1 MDRLRRYPRVV
12 VFLIALGWIF
22 ALEER
27 FRNQATE
34 HLYFH
39 PWTSEYMMQTVS
51 IGDLRLEPFKSL
63 WYNHIQ
69 PPVFDAIR
77 AGIAAF
83 HPNANG
89 EALMRR
95 VDAGLYGLWMFVYA
109 ATAVLAF
116 SWIRSVRGPRSAA
129 LAFVVFLLLPGP
141 VFYATF
147 LDSTLLSSIQI
158 LWFFW
163 ALWRFGRGEAAPSEL
178 VLVSVVLFF
187 TRSVFQ
193 WPFLVVLGVSL
204 WLMAVP
210 RARAVR
216 VLVPIS
222 LVMITFLAKQY
233 VLFGLT
239 TTSSF
244 GPDSFCK
251 GLSEYCHGAARVDL
265 PKTTD
270 RFNAFVLRRA
280 EKLNGEYNYNQ
291 EAFLKRSFS
300 QMEEYKAL
308 LRRLTPRRV
317 FALLEINFD
326 FYLRPTS
333 RHSSHVIVDRLP
345 WREPFEFLLS
355 GWRFLVLLALSTAL
369 WIRGC
374 PRQTGV
380 ARRAAIL
387 HGLGLALPALY
398 VAAVTIVF
406 ESGENMR
413 YRFFLEPTLYVFFWI
428 SLTTAWSRTRA
439 EPPAQPSPPGNRG
452 IREEAALR

>member
-1 MDRLRRYPRVV
+1 MDRLRRHLGLA
-12 VFLIALGWIF
+12 VFLIALAWIF
-22 ALEER
+22 GLEER
-27 FRNQATE
+27 FRNQAAE

-51 IGDLRLEPFKSL
+51 VGDLRLEPFKSL

-77 AGIAAF
+77 AALAALY
-83 HPNANG
+83 PNANG

-95 VDAGLYGLWMFVYA
+95 VDAGLYGLWMLVYA
-109 ATAVLAF
+109 LTAFLVF
-116 SWIRSVRGPRSAA
+116 SWIRRVRGQRSGLIAS
-129 LAFVVFLLLPGP
+129 FVFLLLPGP

-147 LDSTLLSSIQI
+147 LDSTLLSSALI
-158 LWFFW
+158 LWFFL
-163 ALWRFGRGEAAPSEL
+163 ALWRFGRGEGRVPEL
-178 VLVSVVLFF
+178 VLVAVVLFF

-193 WPFLVVLGVSL
+193 WPFLVVLAASL
-204 WLMAVP
+204 WLMGVP

-216 VLVPIS
+216 VLLPVS
-222 LVMITFLAKQY
+222 LVMIAFLAKQY
-233 VLFGLT
+233 ILFGLT

-251 GLSEYCHGAARVDL
+251 GLSEYCHGTTQVQL

-308 LRRLTPRRV
+308 LRRLTPGR
-317 FALLEINFD
+317 AIELLQINLD

-355 GWRFLVLLALSTAL
+355 GWRFLLLLVVATAL
-369 WIRGC
+369 WLRGHA
-374 PRQTGV
+374 PAAGEER
-380 ARRAAIL
+380 RRAL
-387 HGLGLALPALY
+387 RRRLGLALPALY

-413 YRFFLEPTLYVFFWI
+413 YRFFLEPTLFVFFWI
-428 SLTTAWSRTRA
+428 SLSGLL
-439 EPPAQPSPPGNRG
+439 PARSPKG
-452 IREEAALR
+452 AA

>member
-1 MDRLRRYPRVV
+1 
-12 VFLIALGWIF
+12 
-22 ALEER
+22 
-27 FRNQATE
+27 
-34 HLYFH
+34 
-39 PWTSEYMMQTVS
+39 MMQTVS
-51 IGDLRLEPFKSL
+51 VGDLRLEPFKSL

-77 AGIAAF
+77 ASLAALY
-83 HPNANG
+83 PNANG

-109 ATAVLAF
+109 LTAFLLF
-116 SWIRSVRGPRSAA
+116 SWIRRVRGQRSA
-129 LAFVVFLLLPGP
+129 LAASLVFLLLPGP

-147 LDSTLLSSIQI
+147 LDSTLLSSTLI
-158 LWFFW
+158 LWFFL
-163 ALWRFGRGEAAPSEL
+163 ALWRFGRGDGRGLEL
-178 VLVSVVLFF
+178 VLVAVILFF

-193 WPFLVVLGVSL
+193 WPFLVVLAASL
-204 WLMAVP
+204 WLMGVR

-216 VLVPIS
+216 VLLPVS
-222 LVMITFLAKQY
+222 LVMIAFLAKQY
-233 VLFGLT
+233 ILFGLT

-251 GLSEYCHGAARVDL
+251 GLSEYCHGTTQVEL

-308 LRRLTPRRV
+308 LRRLTPGR
-317 FALLEINFD
+317 AIELLKINLE

-355 GWRFLVLLALSTAL
+355 GWPFLLLLLLSTAL
-369 WIRGC
+369 WLRGLSKAD
-374 PRQTGV
+374 GEEG
-380 ARRAAIL
+380 RRAL
-387 HGLGLALPALY
+387 RRGLGLALPALY

-413 YRFFLEPTLYVFFWI
+413 YRFFLEPTLFVFFWI
-428 SLTTAWSRTRA
+428 SISAL
-439 EPPAQPSPPGNRG
+439 PPARSRKG
-452 IREEAALR
+452 AA

>member
-1 MDRLRRYPRVV
+1 MFV
-12 VFLIALGWIF
+12 IALGWIF

-27 FRNQATE
+27 FENQAAE

-51 IGDLRLEPFKSL
+51 VGDLRLEPFKSL

-69 PPVFDAIR
+69 PPAFDAIR
-77 AGIAAF
+77 AGLAAF
-83 HPNANG
+83 YPNANG

-95 VDAGLYGLWMFVYA
+95 VDAGLYGLWMLVYA
-109 ATAVLAF
+109 ATAVLIF
-116 SWIRSVRGPRSAA
+116 SWLRSVRGPRSAA
-129 LAFVVFLLLPGP
+129 IAFMVFLLLPGP
-141 VFYATF
+141 IFYATF
-147 LDSTLLSSIQI
+147 LDSTLLSSTLI

-163 ALWRFGRGEAAPSEL
+163 ALWRFGRGEAAPAEL

-193 WPFLVVLGVSL
+193 WPFLIVLGASL
-204 WLMAVP
+204 WLMAAP
-210 RARAVR
+210 RARAIR
-216 VLVPIS
+216 VLLPIS
-222 LVMITFLAKQY
+222 LVMVAFLAKQY
-233 VLFGLT
+233 ILFGLT

-251 GLSEYCHGAARVDL
+251 GLSEYCHGTTTVDL

-308 LRRLTPRRV
+308 LRRLTPGRV
-317 FALLEINFD
+317 IDLLKINLD

-355 GWRFLVLLALSTAL
+355 GWRFVALLVLSTAF
-369 WIRGC
+369 WIRGS
-374 PRQTGV
+374 RRETGE
-380 ARRAAIL
+380 ARRRAL
-387 HGLGLALPALY
+387 RHGLGLALPALY

-413 YRFFLEPTLYVFFWI
+413 YRFFLEPTLYVLLWI
-428 SLTTAWSRTRA
+428 SISGLWPA
-439 EPPAQPSPPGNRG
+439 PPAKTAS
-452 IREEAALR
+452 